1 MKLETAIKQTE
12 FNTAELKL
20 NLNFIYTYNWFIEI
34 QKQYFAKYDIT
45 QQQYNVL
52 RILRGNYPKPY
63 STSQIRDRMLDKMS
77 DASRI
82 VDRLVKKNL
91 VVRTT
96 CANDKRLVDVVI
108 SEKGI
113 GLLEKM
119 DLTIEDNV
127 KTPFRNFSESE
138 RESFYHLLDK
148 IREN

>member
-96 CANDKRLVDVVI
+96 CANYKRLVDVVI